1 MSYTISSK
9 PSSFDDLHRLK
20 KRWQR
25 GLAIEYALI
34 ASFLAFTVIQ
44 FLFVVVTKAS

>member
-1 MSYTISSK
+1 MSYTTISK
-9 PSSFDDLHRLK
+9 PSSSDDLHRFK

-34 ASFLAFTVIQ
+34 ASFIAFTIIQ
-44 FLFVVVTKAS
+44 FLFVVGIKAS